1 MRTCI
6 LIGLA
11 AGVLAHALGFVVH
24 GVLLGS
30 DYAALPNLFRP
41 EAEMERFLPFMI
53 LGHLIFGFAF
63 AWIYFQG
70 RKPGAAP
77 LEQGARFGLAI
88 AALVIVPGYLIYYTV
103 QPLPGMLVI
112 KQIAL
117 DSIAMVI
124 LGIVVAYLGR
134 NVGQAGPA

>member
-1 MRTCI
+1 MKTCI

-11 AGVLAHALGFVVH
+11 AGVLTHALGFVVH
-24 GVLLGS
+24 GMLLGS

-41 EAEMERFLPFMI
+41 EAEMEGFLPFMM

-63 AWIYFQG
+63 AWVYFQG
-70 RKPGAAP
+70 RSPGAAP
-77 LEQGARFGLAI
+77 LEQGVRFGLAV
-88 AALVIVPGYLIYYTV
+88 AALVIVPMYLIYYTV
-103 QPLPGMLVI
+103 QPMPGMLVA
-112 KQIAL
+112 KQIAF

-134 NVGQAGPA
+134 NVGQA